1 MLAQLRPAIVLLL
14 VMTVLTGIAYPFAM
28 TGIAQAVFPSQA
40 DGSLILRDETVIGSS
55 LVAQSFAGDA
65 YFHSRPSA
73 AGAGYD
79 AANSSGSNLGP
90 TSTVLI
96 DAVRTR
102 TETALQRNGGSVV
115 PVDLVT
121 ASGSGL
127 DPHISPEAAD
137 FQVARVAAARGMDEQ
152 VLRNLVADRVEGP
165 TLGLFGQPR
174 VNVLELNLALDSLAA
189 GGQSE

>member
-55 LVAQSFAGDA
+55 LVAQSFAGDN
-65 YFHSRPSA
+65 YFHPRPSA

-96 DAVRTR
+96 DAVHTQ
-102 TETALQRNGGSVV
+102 TETALQSNGGSVV

-152 VLRNLVADRVEGP
+152 ALRNLVADRVEGP